1 MREMEPLTIDPSSH
15 LVVLPRSIHD
25 RPAWFD
31 VDGRFVI
38 ATIMLVAA
46 VVATTIRFG
55 HEVFDPIAES
65 FMIQGWAAV
74 IARPSL
80 LWFTMGMLLL
90 VIRTVLWVRYRPF
103 AAVSADRA
111 PRLSIVIPAYN
122 EGAMDR
128 KAVDACARAEYPR
141 DRLEI
146 IVVNDGSTDDTG
158 THVDQAQRDRPEL
171 VQAVHLRVNAGK
183 RAALAAAFARA
194 TGEIIVTVDS
204 DSLIERGSLLA
215 IAGPFQ
221 DARVGVVA
229 GKVSVLNRFR
239 SILPRMLHVRFVLS
253 FDFLRSVQ
261 SSYGTVYCCP
271 GALSAYRASVIKPL
285 VPAWLRQRF
294 LGSECTIGED
304 RALTNDVLAS
314 GYKAVYQRTAVV
326 HTIAPEDYRQL
337 CKMFL
342 RWDRSYIREEIRLW
356 KIMWKLPF
364 PALVLTMLETTITN
378 LRYPVAYASLLLMIH
393 LSVQDPWTILRL
405 LISIGLVSIF
415 YTLYF
420 LQSERSREFLFGV
433 LYAYFYFLSLLW
445 IFPYALVTV
454 RNRAWMTR

>member
-1 MREMEPLTIDPSSH
+1 MESCPSESVSSSG
-15 LVVLPRSIHD
+15 LMPCATEDS
-25 RPAWFD
+25 PTWFT
-31 VDGRFVI
+31 VDLRFVI
-38 ATIMLVAA
+38 ATIMLFGAA
-46 VVATTIRFG
+46 IATMIRFA
-55 HEVFDPIAES
+55 HEMFDPLAES
-65 FMIQGWAAV
+65 FMIEGWAAV

-80 LWFTMGMLLL
+80 LWFTMGMLLI
-90 VIRTVLWVRYRPF
+90 VIRTLLWVRYRPF
-103 AAVSADRA
+103 PAVSVDQA

-122 EGAMDR
+122 EGAMVR
-128 KAVDACARAEYPR
+128 KVVDACAWAEYPR

-158 THVDQAQRDRPEL
+158 VHVDQAQRDRPDL
-171 VQAVHLRVNAGK
+171 VQGIQLPMNAGK
-183 RAALAAAFARA
+183 REALAAGFARA

-204 DSLIERGSLLA
+204 DSLIERGALLA
-215 IAGPFQ
+215 IAGPFRDPQ
-221 DARVGVVA
+221 VGVVA
-229 GKVSVLNRFR
+229 GKVSVLNRFQ

-294 LGSECTIGED
+294 LGTECTIGED
-304 RALTNDVLAS
+304 RALTNDVLGS

-326 HTIAPEDYRQL
+326 HTVAPDNYRQL

-364 PALVLTMLETTITN
+364 PALVLTMLETIITN
-378 LRYPVAYASLLLMIH
+378 LRYPVAYASLLLMIY

-420 LQSERSREFLFGV
+420 LHSERSREFLFGV

-454 RNRAWMTR
+454 RNRAWLTR